1 MHRTTRSSSAFLP
14 LLALAS
20 LLSLGCGGG
29 GDGKDPAPSQ
39 GGAGAPQAS
48 NSPPVIQGKP
58 GSTVAP
64 SQSFS
69 FQPSASDPDSTNL
82 MFSASNLPAWAQ
94 IDSSSGR
101 LSGTPTAADIGTYSG
116 ITITVSDGS
125 SAATLGPF
133 SISVTDVASG
143 SATLSWLPP
152 VQNLDGSP
160 LTNLAGYE
168 VRYGLDEADMSN
180 VVSLSNPSLSMF
192 VIENLTSGTWYF
204 AVVAVNTSGV
214 TSPLSDVASK
224 TIG

>member
-1 MHRTTRSSSAFLP
+1 M
-14 LLALAS
+14 
-20 LLSLGCGGG
+20 
-29 GDGKDPAPSQ
+29 
-39 GGAGAPQAS
+39 
-48 NSPPVIQGKP
+48 IQGKP

-64 SQSFS
+64 SQAFS

-82 MFSASNLPAWAQ
+82 TFSASNLPPWAS
-94 IDSSSGR
+94 INRSTGR
-101 LSGTPTAADIGTYSG
+101 ISGTPTVADIGTYSD

-125 SAATLGPF
+125 STAVLGPF
-133 SISVTDVASG
+133 SIAVTDAGNG

-152 VQNLDGSP
+152 VQNVDGSP

-168 VRYGLDEADMSN
+168 VRYGLDQAEMSN
-180 VVSLSNPSLSMF
+180 VVSLSNPSLNMY

-204 AVVAVNTSGV
+204 AVVAVNSSGA